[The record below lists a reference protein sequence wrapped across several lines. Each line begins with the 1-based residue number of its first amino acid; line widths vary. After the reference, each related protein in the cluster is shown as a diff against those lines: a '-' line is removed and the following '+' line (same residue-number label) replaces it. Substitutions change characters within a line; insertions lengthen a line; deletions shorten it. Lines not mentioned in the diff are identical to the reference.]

1 MQEAQVGRCGEVR
14 FLLLLG
20 KLNCIRGVMAFLTL
34 CGWLEAQSWEQLA
47 MLARDQ
53 NVPSSLQLPRDQ

>member
-1 MQEAQVGRCGEVR
+1 MGRCGEVR